1 MNKGVSETIVLIG
14 ELAPQIAADI
24 ARGVEVAVCP
34 PFISLAVARDM
45 LSGTG
50 LKLGAQ
56 NAHPEA
62 KGAFTGEVS
71 VSMLAGLV
79 DFVIVGHSERRQ
91 IFGETDAFVNKKALA
106 VLAAGLTPIIC
117 IGETLAENEAGQTE
131 AVLSRQTAAA
141 LQGIQAADLPRIV
154 IAYEPIW
161 AIGTG
166 RAATPADAQNRCAF
180 VRAEVRKA
188 AGAAADVI
196 RIQYGGSVTAANAK
210 EILGQPDIDGALVG
224 GASLKAADFAAIVA
238 AAK

>member
-1 MNKGVSETIVLIG
+1 MRTPFIAGNWKMNKGVSETIVLIG

-34 PFISLAVARDM
+34 PFISLAVAREM

-91 IFGETDAFVNKKALA
+91 IFGETDAFVN
-106 VLAAGLTPIIC
+106 
-117 IGETLAENEAGQTE
+117 
-131 AVLSRQTAAA
+131 
-141 LQGIQAADLPRIV
+141 
-154 IAYEPIW
+154 
-161 AIGTG
+161 
-166 RAATPADAQNRCAF
+166 
-180 VRAEVRKA
+180 
-188 AGAAADVI
+188 
-196 RIQYGGSVTAANAK
+196 
-210 EILGQPDIDGALVG
+210 
-224 GASLKAADFAAIVA
+224 
-238 AAK
+238 